1 MTVTQKGKKN
11 GVMRLFVFLFLVSH
25 CSDFFV
31 WAANLAWLK
40 NWKGTMKKQLSGSEI
55 FFQELWPDS
64 LSQ

>member
-31 WAANLAWLK
+31 WAGNLAWLK
-40 NWKGTMKKQLSGSEI
+40 NCKGTMKKQLS
-55 FFQELWPDS
+55 QQ
-64 LSQ
+64 LSANAVPKQVC